1 MRIPRIVEAMQYLD
15 DELISE
21 AIAFRRVTLHTRIFR
36 KPFMKACACFLV
48 IAIVLGIGLSHID
61 SSDETTLPFVLTAYA
76 ISPDNADIVTTKLEQ
91 GVSVPVSYFETSS
104 GILGFVFSCENTAN
118 DTVASISVITHGN
131 FNEYIDEIVGIA
143 IDPSQ
148 NYYIFIP
155 SETEVIPYTVFISSI
170 DMEDELVYELTLQI
184 TQQDNE
190 YYAELISE
198 TTRDVIMK

>member
-61 SSDETTLPFVLTAYA
+61 SGDETTLPFVLTAYA
-76 ISPDNADIVTTKLEQ
+76 ISPDNTDIVTTKLEQ
-91 GVSVPVSYFETSS
+91 GVSVPVSYFETNS
-104 GILGFVFSCENTAN
+104 GILGFVFSCENTAK
-118 DTVASISVITHGN
+118 DTPTSISVITHGN
-131 FNEYIDEIVGIA
+131 FNEYVDEIVGIA

-155 SETEVIPYTVFISSI
+155 SETEVIPYTVFISST
-170 DMEDELVYELTLQI
+170 DMEKELVYELTLQI
-184 TQQDNE
+184 TQKDNE

-198 TTRDVIMK
+198 TTHNAVYH

>member
-21 AIAFRRVTLHTRIFR
+21 AIEFRRVPLHTRLFR

-48 IAIVLGIGLSHID
+48 IALVFGIGLFHID
-61 SSDETTLPFVLTAYA
+61 NGDGITSPFVLTAYA
-76 ISPDNADIVTTKLEQ
+76 ISPDNADIVMTKLEQ
-91 GVSVPVSYFETSS
+91 GVSVPVSYFETNS
-104 GILGFVFSCENTAN
+104 GISGFVFSCENTAK
-118 DTVASISVITHGN
+118 DMPASISVITHGN

-155 SETEVIPYTVFISSI
+155 SETEVVPYTVFISSI
-170 DMEDELVYELTLQI
+170 DMEAELIYELTLQI